1 MLIEPHKHVETM
13 PPPIPDSGLRCH
25 RCGDLGI
32 SIWPQGHVDICPAIK
47 LGHSHAEPNA
57 AARIIER
64 CCRSMMFR
72 GVPINPLSFD
82 MARAL
87 SYRTTDDP
95 APRQTLL
102 DRYFGWAS
110 HQRLRKFHYVIEEL
124 RSVWLLPVASRKGS
138 PHGYWIATCEAD
150 FKEWVERSKSAP
162 IKQLTTIH
170 KVARANFPLL
180 AEQLEFEFWKDLQ
193 PAEKLAA

>member
-1 MLIEPHKHVETM
+1 MPNKSTNVVEIINRPVFYG
-13 PPPIPDSGLRCH
+13 PPCF

-32 SIWPQGHVDICPAIK
+32 VINPQGMVATCPEIT
-47 LGHSHAEPNA
+47 LGEPHAEPNA

-64 CCRSMMFR
+64 ATRSLMFR
-72 GVPINPLSFD
+72 KVPVNPLAFD
-82 MARAL
+82 VARAL
-87 SYRTTDDP
+87 SRQTTDHP

-102 DRYFGWAS
+102 DKYFGWAS

-124 RSVWLLPVASRKGS
+124 RSVWLLPVASRKGT
-138 PHGYWIATCEAD
+138 PHGYWIATTQAD

-170 KVARANFPLL
+170 AVAKANFPII
-180 AEQLEFEFWKDLQ
+180 ADQLEFEFWNDLQ